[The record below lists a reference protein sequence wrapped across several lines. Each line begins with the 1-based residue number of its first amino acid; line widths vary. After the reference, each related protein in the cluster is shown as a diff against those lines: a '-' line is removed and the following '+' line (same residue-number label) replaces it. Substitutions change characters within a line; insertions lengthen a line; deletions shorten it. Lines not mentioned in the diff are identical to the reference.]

1 MQLTTEHVTL
11 NLAKNHC
18 ARITRARDARVQV
31 AAGVAWLT
39 IDGQLRDIVLE
50 QGETFVVDS
59 NDAVVVFAMEGPAA
73 VELRGEGIVV

>member
-11 NLAKNHC
+11 NLPMNHC
-18 ARITRARDARVQV
+18 ARITGARDTRVQV

-59 NDAVVVFAMEGPAA
+59 NDAVVVFALQGPAA
-73 VELRGEGIVV
+73 VELRGQGIVM